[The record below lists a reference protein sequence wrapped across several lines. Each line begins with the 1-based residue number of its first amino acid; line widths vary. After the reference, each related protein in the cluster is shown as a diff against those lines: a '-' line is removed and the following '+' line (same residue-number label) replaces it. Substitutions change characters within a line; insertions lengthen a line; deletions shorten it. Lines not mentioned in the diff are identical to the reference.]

1 MHRVNVETK
10 WYTVVLVIIG
20 IRNLQPIYNCHLMYH
35 HAINDNTLQ
44 SIALSPDTTDNIIRI
59 FCISSAKN
67 TWVKSVFGRLK
78 VTKWFSLGPLPQSP
92 PNAWSAD
99 DTWQGTTVPPYH
111 DTWQGSPTWLDDTWQ
126 GTAGGSRPSSLQSCG
141 SGGFHPDRDRN
152 TMRQIWSR
160 LWGNCYIISFPLP
173 VGNRWLATSFPIIG
187 TFPKKL

>member
-1 MHRVNVETK
+1 MDINAWEVKIMIIVHGYSGHLCTTDMDIVDIYVQLAIIDWSDDIDDAGTWHSNRCLHRINIVETK

-67 TWVKSVFGRLK
+67 TWMKTVFGRLK

-92 PNAWSAD
+92 PDAWSAY
-99 DTWQGTTVPPYH
+99 DTW
-111 DTWQGSPTWLDDTWQ
+111 
-126 GTAGGSRPSSLQSCG
+126 
-141 SGGFHPDRDRN
+141 
-152 TMRQIWSR
+152 
-160 LWGNCYIISFPLP
+160 
-173 VGNRWLATSFPIIG
+173 
-187 TFPKKL
+187 